1 MMNWL
6 RRRIG
11 VIRDCPRMSSRLGH
25 RARTENNLAAAGGL
39 RSSSL
44 MTSSS
49 LRRGGVA
56 LSRGL
61 LTFRPGLRR
70 GPPFL
75 PRVSAMVKHLGKAPP
90 AGASIL
96 MTDGEF
102 ENFWN
107 LLDARRRVDSQPAE
121 RRPPS
126 CGAVWPKMGAEV
138 AAFRP
143 PAAQAAHARA
153 PSKPYH
159 RCGTCRGCTSTD
171 CGLCKN
177 CRDKPRYAFRCPSA
191 ARVCPARRP
200 WVGEGAGASWP
211 LYTSAAPPPADL
223 ALCPADDLGLWA
235 RLPPPTHVGR
245 SPPASSSSPPPL
257 PRTPL
262 PSTRDVPATDN
273 HDAPEPA

>member
-1 MMNWL
+1 
-6 RRRIG
+6 
-11 VIRDCPRMSSRLGH
+11 
-25 RARTENNLAAAGGL
+25 
-39 RSSSL
+39 
-44 MTSSS
+44 
-49 LRRGGVA
+49 
-56 LSRGL
+56 
-61 LTFRPGLRR
+61 
-70 GPPFL
+70 
-75 PRVSAMVKHLGKAPP
+75 MVKHLGKAPP

-126 CGAVWPKMGAEV
+126 SGAVWPQMGAEV

-177 CRDKPRYAFRCPSA
+177 CRDKPRFGGPGIKKKACL
-191 ARVCPARRP
+191 RRQCLKMRR
-200 WVGEGAGASWP
+200 E
-211 LYTSAAPPPADL
+211 
-223 ALCPADDLGLWA
+223 DDDDNDDDEQPEQSQSIM
-235 RLPPPTHVGR
+235 PPPTSVSSPTSWAG
-245 SPPASSSSPPPL
+245 SPPQSAQPSPLVRPSTPPTEVASPTHGLHDVNGRPPL
-257 PRTPL
+257 EEAYLNGGPFAMPNASCQL
-262 PSTRDVPATDN
+262 DVLSRMAT
-273 HDAPEPA
+273 HDLTHSGVPTT